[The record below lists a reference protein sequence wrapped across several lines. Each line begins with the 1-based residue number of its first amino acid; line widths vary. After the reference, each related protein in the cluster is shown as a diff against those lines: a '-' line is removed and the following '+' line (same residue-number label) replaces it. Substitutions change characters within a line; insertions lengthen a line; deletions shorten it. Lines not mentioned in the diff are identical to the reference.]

1 MCSFPPQI
9 KVLESHQHKI
19 LSLCNMQHGLWQA
32 SAMRY
37 RNPKQTFC
45 AVEDKSPLLLS
56 GPLICLF
63 SCVRFAEHRP
73 KLLRLVKKDGERRR
87 VLSVSRYG
95 ERGTVCVGPPTL
107 IKKGGNVDLM
117 TSCAV

>member
-9 KVLESHQHKI
+9 KVLEIHQVKI

-32 SAMRY
+32 TEMRD

-45 AVEDKSPLLLS
+45 TVEDKSPLLLS

-73 KLLRLVKKDGERRR
+73 KLLCLVKKMERREE
-87 VLSVSRYG
+87 SS
-95 ERGTVCVGPPTL
+95 
-107 IKKGGNVDLM
+107 
-117 TSCAV
+117 

>member
-9 KVLESHQHKI
+9 KVLEIHQAKI

-32 SAMRY
+32 TEMRD

-63 SCVRFAEHRP
+63 SYVR
-73 KLLRLVKKDGERRR
+73 
-87 VLSVSRYG
+87 
-95 ERGTVCVGPPTL
+95 VCRAQAQTALCG
-107 IKKGGNVDLM
+107 
-117 TSCAV
+117 

>member
-9 KVLESHQHKI
+9 TVLEIHQLKI
-19 LSLCNMQHGLWQA
+19 LSLCNMQHGLH
-32 SAMRY
+32 

-63 SCVRFAEHRP
+63 SCVRFADHRP
-73 KLLRLVKKDGERRR
+73 KLLCLVKKM
-87 VLSVSRYG
+87 
-95 ERGTVCVGPPTL
+95 ERGEESSQSPAMGREGLFV
-107 IKKGGNVDLM
+107 
-117 TSCAV
+117 